1 MAANRRLQLSAM
13 LKHSW
18 AGLAAAIPNLALL
31 ISLGAVGAYVALER
45 ELPPVDQLAQTR
57 LAQPLQIYSHD
68 GQRIA
73 EFGDQRRIPLDG
85 DALPKHL
92 VQAILAAEDASFFDH
107 PGFDTRSL
115 LRAAWQLLRT
125 GEPNQGGSTIT
136 MQVARNFFLSQEK
149 TFLRKALEI
158 LLAIRIEQNLS
169 KDQILGLYVN
179 KIFLGNRAYGFGAA
193 ALIYYGR
200 PVDSLTVSQV
210 AMLAGLPKAPSRDN
224 PLVNPRR
231 AVERRDYVL
240 GRMYVLGYL
249 DADDYRLALAQPDA
263 AGHYG
268 FTPEVEADYVA
279 EMARAWMLERYGESA
294 YENGYRVITTIDSGQ
309 QRAANRALQ
318 AGLLAYDRRHG
329 FRGPVTKIPASAL
342 ADPAQMQAR
351 LRALPGAG
359 ALRPAVRLPNGKY
372 ALGTQYVTLV
382 DGGTDRFGVNWQ
394 ASSGDVVYLAHSPD
408 GWKLAQ
414 PPAVEG
420 AFVALQP
427 DSGAITALVGGYDF
441 NRSHFNRA
449 VQAQRQPGS
458 TFKPF
463 IYAAALAT
471 GYTAASIVNDAPVAF
486 PADTPDGYWRP
497 ENYTGRFYG
506 PTRLREALAQ
516 SRNLVSV
523 RLLNAVGVDF
533 ARRYILRFGF
543 AAERLP
549 PNLSLALGTASVTP
563 LELAAAYAVI
573 ANGGYRVNPYIV
585 EQVLDSQGAVLWQ
598 APRVVLCEADCE
610 TEPALAD
617 LVTQAPRALPA
628 TDAYILNSMLRDVI
642 DHGTAVRAK
651 SLGRPDLAGKTGTT
665 NDEHDAWFAGFNKA
679 LLAIAWVGFD
689 QPRSLGRGETGA
701 RTALPIWMN
710 FTSAV
715 LPDLPVSSPPIP
727 NGLVSLRVDRHSGQR
742 TTSSGP
748 DTLFEWFT
756 ADRLPPALSFQPE
769 PPAAP
774 SGTPESVLF

>member
-1 MAANRRLQLSAM
+1 M
-13 LKHSW
+13 LKRFWSC
-18 AGLAAAIPNLALL
+18 LAAALPNLAMV
-31 ISLGAVGAYVALER
+31 ISLGTIAVYVELER
-45 ELPPVDQLAQTR
+45 ELPPVDQLARTR
-57 LAQPLQIYSHD
+57 LAQPLQVYSND

-85 DALPKHL
+85 YALPESL
-92 VQAILAAEDASFFDH
+92 VHAILAAEDANFFDH
-107 PGFDTRSL
+107 PGFDTSSL

-193 ALIYYGR
+193 ALLYYGR
-200 PVDSLTVSQV
+200 PVDQLSV
-210 AMLAGLPKAPSRDN
+210 AEVALLAGLPKAPSRDN
-224 PLVNPRR
+224 PLVNPQR
-231 AVERRDYVL
+231 AVERRNYVL
-240 GRMYVLGYL
+240 GRMYALGSL
-249 DADDYRLALAQPDA
+249 SADDYRLALEHVDT

-268 FTPEVEADYVA
+268 FTPQIEADYVA
-279 EMARAWMLERYGESA
+279 EMARAWMLERYGDSA
-294 YENGYRVITTIDSGQ
+294 YENGYRVITTVDSAQ
-309 QRAANRALQ
+309 QRAANQALRS
-318 AGLLAYDRRHG
+318 GLLAYDRRHG
-329 FRGPVTKIPASAL
+329 FRGPATRIPAAEL
-342 ADPAQMQAR
+342 ADPARRQAR
-351 LRALPGAG
+351 LRALPSTGD
-359 ALRPAVRLPNGKY
+359 LQPAVRLPSGEFV
-372 ALGTQYVTLV
+372 LGTDEHLKLPEEGA
-382 DGGTDRFGVNWQ
+382 DSFGAHWH
-394 ASSGDVVYLAHSPD
+394 ASSGDVVYLTHAPD

-414 PPAVEG
+414 PPQVEG

-427 DSGAITALVGGYDF
+427 NSGAVTALVGGYDF

-471 GYTAASIVNDAPVAF
+471 GYTAASIINDAPVAF

-533 ARRYILRFGF
+533 TRRYSLRFGF

-563 LELAAAYAVI
+563 LELAGAYAVI
-573 ANGGYRVNPYIV
+573 ANGGYRVNPYVV
-585 EQVLDSQGAVLWQ
+585 EKVLDSDGKVLWQ

-610 TEPALAD
+610 TKPSVAD
-617 LVTQAPRALPA
+617 VVVQAPRVLPA
-628 TDAYILNSMLRDVI
+628 TDAYILNSMLQDVI

-665 NDEHDAWFAGFNKA
+665 NDERDAWFAGFNSA

-689 QPRSLGRGETGA
+689 QPRSLGKGETGA
-701 RTALPIWMN
+701 RAALPIWMN
-710 FTSAV
+710 FMSTV

-742 TTSSGP
+742 TTNSGP

-769 PPAAP
+769 QPAAP
-774 SGTPESVLF
+774 SGTQESALF

>member
-1 MAANRRLQLSAM
+1 M
-13 LKHSW
+13 LKRFWSC
-18 AGLAAAIPNLALL
+18 LAAAIPNLAMV
-31 ISLGAVGAYVALER
+31 ISLGAIGVYVGLER
-45 ELPPVDQLAQTR
+45 ELPPVDQLARTR
-57 LAQPLQIYSHD
+57 LAQPLQIYSND

-85 DALPKHL
+85 NALPESL
-92 VQAILAAEDASFFDH
+92 VHAILAAEDANFFDH
-107 PGFDTRSL
+107 PGFDTSSL

-193 ALIYYGR
+193 ALLYYGR
-200 PVDSLTVSQV
+200 PVDQLTVAQV
-210 AMLAGLPKAPSRDN
+210 ALLAGLPKAPSRDN

-240 GRMYVLGYL
+240 GRMYALGYL
-249 DADDYRLALAQPDA
+249 SADDYRLALAQGDA

-268 FTPEVEADYVA
+268 FTPQIEADYVA
-279 EMARAWMLERYGESA
+279 EMARAWMLERYGEGA

-342 ADPAQMQAR
+342 ADPAQMQAM
-351 LRALPGAG
+351 LRALPGTG
-359 ALRPAVRLPNGKY
+359 ALRPAVRLPNGEY
-372 ALGTQYVTLV
+372 ALGTEYAKLV
-382 DGGTDRFGVNWQ
+382 EGGTDSFGANWH
-394 ASSGDVVYLAHSPD
+394 ASSGDVVYLTHWPE

-414 PPAVEG
+414 PPEVEG

-427 DSGAITALVGGYDF
+427 DSGAVTALVGGYDF

-471 GYTAASIVNDAPVAF
+471 GYTAASIINDAPVAF

-533 ARRYILRFGF
+533 ARRYSLRFGF

-549 PNLSLALGTASVTP
+549 SNLSLALGTASVTP

-585 EQVLDSQGAVLWQ
+585 ERVLDADGTVLWQ
-598 APRVVLCEADCE
+598 APRVVLCEAECE
-610 TEPALAD
+610 ADPALAD
-617 LVTQAPRALPA
+617 PVTQAPRVLPA
-628 TDAYILNSMLRDVI
+628 TDAYILNSMLQDVI

-665 NDEHDAWFAGFNKA
+665 NDERDAWFAGFNKA

-689 QPRSLGRGETGA
+689 QPRSLGKGETGA
-701 RTALPIWMN
+701 HAALPIWMN
-710 FTSAV
+710 FMSTV

-742 TTSSGP
+742 TTNSGP

-756 ADRLPPALSFQPE
+756 ADRLPPAMSFQPE
-769 PPAAP
+769 QRDAP
-774 SGTPESVLF
+774 SGTQDSVLF

>member
-1 MAANRRLQLSAM
+1 MVKRF
-13 LKHSW
+13 W
-18 AGLAAAIPNLALL
+18 AVVAAAIPNLALL
-31 ISLGAVGAYVALER
+31 IVLGTVGAYVALER
-45 ELPPVDQLAQTR
+45 QLPPVDQLAQTR
-57 LAQPLQIYSHD
+57 LAQPLQVYSRD

-73 EFGDQRRIPLDG
+73 EFGDQRRVPLDG
-85 DALPKHL
+85 NALPRPL
-92 VQAILAAEDASFFDH
+92 VQAILAAEDANFFDH
-107 PGFDTRSL
+107 PGFDTSSL
-115 LRAAWQLLRT
+115 VRAAWQLLRT

-136 MQVARNFFLSQEK
+136 MQVARNFFLSQDK

-193 ALIYYGR
+193 ALQYYGR
-200 PVDSLTVSQV
+200 PVEQLTVAQV
-210 AMLAGLPKAPSRDN
+210 ALLAGLPKAPSRDN

-240 GRMYVLGYL
+240 GRMYALGYL
-249 DADDYRLALAQPDA
+249 SADDYRLALAQTDA

-268 FTPEVEADYVA
+268 FTPQIEADYVA

-309 QRAANRALQ
+309 QRAANRAVQ

-329 FRGPVTKIPASAL
+329 FRGPVAKIPASAL
-342 ADPAQMQAR
+342 ADPLQIQAR
-351 LRALPGAG
+351 LRTLPGTG
-359 ALRPAVRLPNGKY
+359 TLRPAVRLPNGEY
-372 ALGTQYVTLV
+372 ALGTEYVKLM
-382 DGGTDRFGVNWQ
+382 DGATDRFGASWH
-394 ASSGDVVYLAHSPD
+394 ASSGDVVYLAHGPE
-408 GWKLAQ
+408 GWELAQ
-414 PPAVEG
+414 QPEVEG

-427 DSGAITALVGGYDF
+427 DSGAVTALVGGYDF

-471 GYTAASIVNDAPVAF
+471 GYTAASIINDAPVAF

-533 ARRYILRFGF
+533 TRRYSLRFGF

-585 EQVLDSQGAVLWQ
+585 ERVLDSAGTVLWQ
-598 APRVVLCEADCE
+598 APGVVLCEADCE
-610 TEPALAD
+610 TDPALAEP
-617 LVTQAPRALPA
+617 VTQAPRVLPA
-628 TDAYILNSMLRDVI
+628 TDAYILNSMLQDVI

-665 NDEHDAWFAGFNKA
+665 NDERDAWFAGFNKA

-689 QPRSLGRGETGA
+689 QPRSLGKGETGA
-701 RTALPIWMN
+701 HAALPIWMN
-710 FTSAV
+710 FMSAV

-769 PPAAP
+769 QPAAP
-774 SGTPESVLF
+774 AGAQESVLF